1 MLYIISNGIWK
12 GDYVM
17 FSHFFGNYLIRNH
30 KITKQQLHEIQLLQ
44 KTDRVK
50 FGILAVASQMLT
62 FDQADEIN
70 RIQSTKD
77 KRFGDI
83 AIEKGY
89 LTQEQVDFLVQQQG
103 SPYMAFTQAAL
114 SSECLSLE
122 DINQMLT
129 SFQSE
134 YSLTDEVLD
143 AMKEGNIEAFT
154 QRFIHI
160 DQPLFFQ
167 HFSLFLRNIIRFIQR
182 DIYFESPYCVDTYEF
197 EFLASQSLTGT
208 HSFFVGLSGKGK
220 ALLEIANPYA
230 DENFQD
236 IDEDV
241 FDAVCE
247 FINCVNGLYARTLY
261 EQSIEEDMLPPL
273 FYTDQTMLS
282 NGTFFV
288 LPVYINNQRI
298 DIVIAIDQ
306 DISFR

>member
-1 MLYIISNGIWK
+1 
-12 GDYVM
+12 M

-30 KITKQQLHEIQLLQ
+30 KITKQQFHEILLLQ

-50 FGILAVASQMLT
+50 LGILAVASQMLT

-70 RIQSTKD
+70 RIQATKD

-89 LTQEQVDFLVQQQG
+89 LTQEQVDNLIEQQG
-103 SPYMAFTQAAL
+103 SPFMAFTNAAI
-114 SSECLSLE
+114 SSKYLTLD
-122 DINQMLT
+122 DINQMLVA
-129 SFQSE
+129 FQSE

-197 EFLASQSLTGT
+197 EYLASQSLTGK
-208 HSFFVGLSGKGK
+208 HNFFVGLAGKGN
-220 ALLEIANPYA
+220 ALLEIAIPYA
-230 DENFQD
+230 DEDFRD
-236 IDEDV
+236 IDEDA

-273 FYTDQTMLS
+273 FYTDQTMIS

-288 LPVYINNQRI
+288 LPVYINDQRI